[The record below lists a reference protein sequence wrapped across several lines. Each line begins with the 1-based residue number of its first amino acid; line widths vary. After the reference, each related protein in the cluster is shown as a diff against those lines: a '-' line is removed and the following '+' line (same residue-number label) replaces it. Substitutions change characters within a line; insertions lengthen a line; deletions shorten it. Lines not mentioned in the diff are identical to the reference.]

1 MVPSR
6 GSVTLN
12 SVLLVN
18 LGGFALIATI
28 IWWFWLSSP
37 KAVRAQQSVIEIRV
51 ANGVYTPSRIVAQV
65 GSPITVRFF
74 REDPSP
80 CAEKVIFDE
89 LGVTADLSIQQP
101 IDVTITPAE
110 AGEYTFTCQMQ
121 MYRGTLLVKDYGA
134 DGQVKA

>member
-1 MVPSR
+1 M
-6 GSVTLN
+6 GG
-12 SVLLVN
+12 LV
-18 LGGFALIATI
+18 LIAAI
-28 IWWFWLSSP
+28 VWWFWLSNP
-37 KAVRAQQSVIEIRV
+37 KAVRALTSVIEIRI
-51 ANGVYTPSRIVAQV
+51 ANGVYTPSRIVAQA
-65 GSPITVRFF
+65 GSPITVRFL

-89 LGVTADLSIQQP
+89 LGVTADLPIQQP

-134 DGQVKA
+134 NG